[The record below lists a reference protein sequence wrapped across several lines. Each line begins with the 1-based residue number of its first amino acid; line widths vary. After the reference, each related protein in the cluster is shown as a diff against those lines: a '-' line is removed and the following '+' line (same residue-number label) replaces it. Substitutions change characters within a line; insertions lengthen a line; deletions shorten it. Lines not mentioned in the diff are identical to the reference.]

1 MKGSRDTYTGEGSL
15 VEVEIPEKDVLL
27 DENKSIEKQ
36 PPKVREIIKA
46 ELERIGGS
54 AHSGKSFYKELM
66 FEMKRRGA
74 ENPARAASEHL
85 NKLGIKGIKYVGMV
99 DGESYVIFDDQAIKI
114 INSYNQKVNTIR
126 KALSP
131 GTKKAKQLS
140 ACLKVL
146 I

>member
-1 MKGSRDTYTGEGSL
+1 
-15 VEVEIPEKDVLL
+15 
-27 DENKSIEKQ
+27 
-36 PPKVREIIKA
+36 
-46 ELERIGGS
+46 
-54 AHSGKSFYKELM
+54 M